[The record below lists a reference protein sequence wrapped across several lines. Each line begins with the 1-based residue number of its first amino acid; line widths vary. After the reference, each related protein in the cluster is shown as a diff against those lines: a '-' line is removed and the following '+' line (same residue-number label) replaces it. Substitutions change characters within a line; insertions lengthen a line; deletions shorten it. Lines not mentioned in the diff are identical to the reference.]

1 MNSNRFLRVLAI
13 GFVFCLAA
21 MLLSSPLAAQST
33 FGSISGTV
41 MDASGSAVAD
51 SQVTLTSV
59 ATSAKQTFTTGPD
72 GLYSF
77 VNLNPGAYTLEADK
91 TGFKHFKRESVV
103 VQVQQAVR
111 IDVPME
117 LGAVNQTIEV
127 TAETPLLQPTNA
139 SLGQVIDQ
147 RPTNEIPLNGRNV
160 FNLITLSPAAI
171 AQGGSGGSQV
181 GQNPF
186 SWGNYQVGGS
196 FGNESVEYIDGQP
209 VNIGYIN
216 LPVLIP
222 DQDAISEF
230 KVQYNNLGPEWG
242 KFAGGVVNLST
253 KGGTSQYHGEAYEYL
268 RNKVL
273 NSRNYFAPSNPPYV
287 QNQFGGTFGG
297 PIIKDKTFF
306 FFAYDGYRQRTASTT
321 STTIITAP
329 ERTGN
334 FADIC
339 KTGFTGPGGICADKD
354 MSGNFIDQIYNPLS
368 VSATCISTP
377 SAGNCART
385 PFLGNVITSPLNSAA
400 VLELKYIPMP
410 TNSGTSS
417 NFIANS
423 ASGGNTNQ
431 YVGRVDQN
439 INSQQHIFARYN
451 FFNLLDLPTDPFG
464 TGLCADRCAETY
476 QTNALAIDY
485 SYTISPNVILNING
499 SGTRFH
505 YLRSPTNSN
514 FDLTQY
520 GWPSLYNMQIPA
532 AGRSPFTPCFTPQD
546 PTVTCSQGQSFITDH
561 DTQVNLSPSLTWIK
575 GRHTWVFGGQLTET
589 YDNYAQTNIASGAF
603 AFDGSWTS
611 SNPFN
616 GTGGISFADFLLGYG
631 LNQSSVFNHNYGEA
645 QIPALVAQKETYRGF
660 YFGDTWRVTSKLT
673 FTYGVRYDLPG
684 NWSVRHDLSTYWD
697 PSAVNRTVTGCGT
710 YTSGPSVGQGIPGS
724 SCPGDVFFV
733 KSGINPGRSAVP
745 LYKKEFMPRLGLAYS
760 WDQKTV
766 IRAGYGIF
774 FIPNWILF
782 NLNPSNDPINT
793 SSTLFVAT
801 ANGGITPQS
810 TLTATGCQYTPGTLN
825 CPVNGP
831 FGPSLN
837 TPLTRTGNVS
847 AFDAGGNPFEAPY
860 RAYSPPYVQQ
870 FNLDIQRELPFGIF
884 VDAAYAGSRGVH
896 LPSSNNV
903 SINNIPDSFYKTAQ
917 DQENAGLPVTI
928 TQSIPNPF
936 QGITTVSG
944 LNPASNPTILA
955 GQLDRPY
962 PQYTGLSLV
971 GDGCCSSNYNS
982 FQLTVNKRFKD
993 GGTFLAAY
1001 TNAKLLS
1008 NTDTLTTWLET
1019 GVGEPQDWNNLK
1031 GEKSLSSQDVSQR
1044 LVISYV
1050 YDLPFGRGQK
1060 YMSDVSGVMSKVVS
1074 GWGVDGVTTFQKGFP
1089 LPITYGASTSLS
1101 KAGFSQN
1108 FQLRPDVVSGCSKS
1122 TQHVVLPPPGG
1133 TPVPGEGGIAWF
1145 NPNCF
1150 IAPGDWSFGD
1160 ESRVDA
1166 TLRSA
1171 GINNWDIALF
1181 KTTNFGPE
1189 DKLGLQFRTEFFNTF
1204 NRVQFGPPS
1213 TACCT
1218 ANNPNFGVSTDQLNN
1233 PRLIQFALK
1242 FLF

>member
-1 MNSNRFLRVLAI
+1 
-13 GFVFCLAA
+13 
-21 MLLSSPLAAQST
+21 MLLGSPLSAQTT

-41 MDASGSAVAD
+41 TDASGSAVA
-51 SQVTLTSV
+51 SAQVTLTSA
-59 ATSAKQTFTTGPD
+59 ATSAKQTFTTGAD

-77 VNLNPGAYTLEADK
+77 VNLSPGEYTLEVEK
-91 TGFKHFKRESVV
+91 SGFKHVKREAVV

-111 IDVPME
+111 IDVAME
-117 LGAVNQTIEV
+117 LGAVSQTVEV
-127 TAETPLLQPTNA
+127 TAETPLLQPTSA

-160 FNLITLSPAAI
+160 FNLITLAPAAI

-222 DQDAISEF
+222 DQDAVAEF

-253 KGGTSQYHGEAYEYL
+253 KGGTNQYHGVAYEYL

-273 NSRNYFAPSNPPYV
+273 NSRPFFSATNPPYV

-297 PIIKDKTFF
+297 PVIKDNTFF
-306 FFAYDGYRQRTASTT
+306 FFAYDGYRQRASSVFTT
-321 STTIITAP
+321 TVPTVG
-329 ERTGN
+329 ER
-334 FADIC
+334 
-339 KTGFTGPGGICADKD
+339 GGVFPAATVPIFD
-354 MSGNFIDQIYNPLS
+354 PLS
-368 VSATCISTP
+368 VTATCLANPTVVLDC
-377 SAGNCART
+377 NRK
-385 PFLGNVITSPLNSAA
+385 PFPNNTITNINPAA
-400 VLELKYIPMP
+400 ALELKFIPMP
-410 TNSGTSS
+410 TNSAETN
-417 NFIANS
+417 NFTAAA

-431 YVGRVDQN
+431 YVGRVDHN
-439 INSQQHIFARYN
+439 INAEQHIFARYN

-476 QTNALAIDY
+476 QTNALALNY
-485 SYTISPNVILNING
+485 SYTIRPDVILNISASG
-499 SGTRFH
+499 SRFH

-520 GWPSLYNMQIPA
+520 GWPASYNADIPS
-532 AGRSPFTPCFTPQD
+532 AGRSPFTPCFSPQD
-546 PTVTCSQGQSFITDH
+546 PTITCSQGQSFITDH
-561 DTQVNLSPSLTWIK
+561 DTQVNVSPSLTWIK
-575 GRHTWVFGGQLTET
+575 GRHTWVFGGQLTLT

-611 SNPFN
+611 SNAVSG

-673 FTYGVRYDLPG
+673 FTYGLRYDLPG

-697 PSAVNRTVTGCGT
+697 PTAINRTVTGCQQN
-710 YTSGPSVGQGIPGS
+710 PSTGFGVVGSP
-724 SCPGDVFFV
+724 CPGDVFFV
-733 KSGINPGRSAVP
+733 KTGINPGRTAVP
-745 LYKKEFMPRLGLAYS
+745 IYKKELMPRLGVAYS

-793 SSTLFVAT
+793 ASTLWVAT
-801 ANGGITPQS
+801 TNGGITPNS
-810 TLTATGCQYTPGTLN
+810 TLTATGCKFTAGAPSGTLN
-825 CPVNGP
+825 CPINGP
-831 FGPSLN
+831 FGPSVN
-837 TPLTRTGNVS
+837 TPLTRSGNVS
-847 AFDAGGNPFEAPY
+847 AFDAGANPFEAPY

-870 FNLDIQRELPFGIF
+870 FNVDIQRELPWGIF
-884 VDAAYAGSRGVH
+884 VDAAFAGSRGVH
-896 LPSSNNV
+896 LPSPNNV
-903 SINNIPDSFYKTAQ
+903 SINNIPDSFYAQ
-917 DQENAGLPVTI
+917 AQAQENAGQPVTI
-928 TQSIPNPF
+928 TTKIPNPF
-936 QGITTVSG
+936 TGITTVSG
-944 LNPASNPTILA
+944 LNPTSNTTIFA

-971 GDGCCSSNYNS
+971 GFGCCSSNYNS

-1031 GEKSLSSQDVSQR
+1031 GERSLSSQDVSQR

-1050 YDLPFGRGQK
+1050 YDLPFGHGQK
-1060 YMSDVSGVMSKVVS
+1060 YMSDVSGVTSKIVS

-1089 LPITYGASTSLS
+1089 LPITFGGSTSLS

-1108 FQLRPDVVSGCSKS
+1108 FQLRPNVVPGCNKS
-1122 TQHVVLPPPGG
+1122 TPRSPSSAGFS
-1133 TPVPGEGGIAWF
+1133 WF
-1145 NPNCF
+1145 NQDCF
-1150 IAPGDWSFGD
+1150 AAPADWGFGD

-1171 GINNWDIALF
+1171 GINNWDIAIF

-1204 NRVQFGPPS
+1204 NRVQFSPPN
-1213 TACCT
+1213 TACCFDPAT
-1218 ANNPNFGVSTDQLNN
+1218 QLGNNSSFGLVSGQLNN

>member
-1 MNSNRFLRVLAI
+1 MNNSSGCFLRVLAI
-13 GFVFCLAA
+13 SLLFCFAA
-21 MLLSSPLAAQST
+21 VLLSSPLAAQST

-51 SQVTLTSV
+51 AQVTLTSV
-59 ATSAKQTFTTGPD
+59 ATSSKQTFTTGPD

-77 VNLNPGAYTLEADK
+77 VNLNPGEYSLEADK
-91 TGFKHFKRESVV
+91 TGFKHFKRESVI
-103 VQVQQAVR
+103 VQVQQAVS
-111 IDVPME
+111 INIPME

-160 FNLITLSPAAI
+160 FNLITLAPAAI

-222 DQDAISEF
+222 DQDAVSEF

-273 NSRNYFAPSNPPYV
+273 NSRPYFSPTNPPYV

-297 PIIKDKTFF
+297 PVIKDKTFF
-306 FFAYDGYRQRTASTT
+306 FFAYDGYRQRASSVFTT
-321 STTIITAP
+321 TVPTMD
-329 ERTGN
+329 ER
-334 FADIC
+334 
-339 KTGFTGPGGICADKD
+339 
-354 MSGNFIDQIYNPLS
+354 SGVFPASIPIYDPLS
-368 VSATCISTP
+368 I
-377 SAGNCART
+377 
-385 PFLGNVITSPLNSAA
+385 SAA
-400 VLELKYIPMP
+400 CLANPTANGGKNCNRTQFPGNTITNINPAAALELKFIPMP
-410 TNSGTSS
+410 TNDNLTA
-417 NFIANS
+417 NFTA
-423 ASGGNTNQ
+423 AAPSGGNTNQ

-439 INSQQHIFARYN
+439 INADQHIYARYN

-485 SYTISPNVILNING
+485 SYTIRPNVILNING

-520 GWPSLYNMQIPA
+520 GWPAAYNSEIPA
-532 AGRSPFTPCFTPQD
+532 AGRSPFTPCFSPQD
-546 PTVTCSQGQSFITDH
+546 PSITCSQGQSFITDH
-561 DTQVNLSPSLTWIK
+561 DTQVNVSPSLTWIK

-603 AFDGSWTS
+603 AFNGSWTQC
-611 SNPFN
+611 NPVSTSVCT
-616 GTGGISFADFLLGYG
+616 GPAGGISFADFLLGYG

-660 YFGDTWRVTSKLT
+660 YFGDTWRVTQKLT
-673 FTYGVRYDLPG
+673 LTYGVRYDLPG

-697 PSAVNRTVTGCGT
+697 PSAVNRTVTGCQQDPTTGL
-710 YTSGPSVGQGIPGS
+710 GVPGS
-724 SCPGDVFFV
+724 PCPGDIFFV
-733 KSGINPGRSAVP
+733 KTGIDPGRSAVP

-793 SSTLFVAT
+793 SSTLWVAT
-801 ANGGITPQS
+801 KNSGVTPSS
-810 TLTATGCQYTPGTLN
+810 TLTGTNCSLTAGTLS
-825 CPVNGP
+825 CATNGP
-831 FGPSLN
+831 FGPNLN
-837 TPLTRTGNVS
+837 TPLTRSGNVS

-870 FNLDIQRELPFGIF
+870 FNLDIQRELPLGIF

-896 LPSSNNV
+896 LPSPNNV
-903 SINNIPDSFYKTAQ
+903 SINNIPDSFYAQ
-917 DQENAGLPVTI
+917 AQAQENAGQTVTI
-928 TQSIPNPF
+928 TTPINNPF
-936 QGITTVSG
+936 TGITTVSA
-944 LNPASNPTILA
+944 LNPSSSPTIQA

-971 GDGCCSSNYNS
+971 GYGCCSSNYNS

-1001 TNAKLLS
+1001 TNSKLLS

-1031 GEKSLSSQDVSQR
+1031 AEKSLSSQDVSQR

-1050 YDLPFGRGQK
+1050 YDLPFGHGKR
-1060 YMSDVSGVMSKVVS
+1060 YMSDVSGAMSKVVS

-1089 LPITYGASTSLS
+1089 LPITYGGSTSLS
-1101 KAGFSQN
+1101 QAGFTQN
-1108 FQLRPDVVSGCSKS
+1108 FQLRPNVTPGCSKGAS
-1122 TQHVVLPPPGG
+1122 H
-1133 TPVPGEGGIAWF
+1133 TPNVNGFLWF
-1145 NPNCF
+1145 NTNCF
-1150 IAPGDWSFGD
+1150 SAPADWGFGD

-1171 GINNWDIALF
+1171 GINNWDIAIF

-1204 NRVQFGPPS
+1204 NRVQFAPPN
-1213 TACCT
+1213 TACCYDPT
-1218 ANNPNFGVSTDQLNN
+1218 TMTGNNSSFGLVTGQLNN